1 MRNVDM
7 DCIRTFLAFCDTGDG
22 KSAARTVNRT
32 QSSVSIHLRRLEE
45 TIGRKLFR
53 KDGRRLTL
61 TPEGINFQRY
71 ARKIFIVQDEMF
83 NFFSENAVAG
93 KLRIGLPSDTISFL
107 PDIGIDDFARDYPLV
122 ELEIMCDS
130 TPSLRSMIR
139 DQKIDVAIV
148 SSESDDKQGMAL
160 ESYPVSWIRG
170 QSFDLHKHQCLPVAF
185 YRDGCLLRRWG
196 INSLKANGIDY
207 RIVCSTNDT
216 HVLNLMVTRGIAI
229 SVQTINNGIPENCVR
244 LLPEDGFPKLPPI
257 CNSMIRT
264 PEHSSL
270 VDRFCNHVH
279 KYRLTLLSSFD
290 DAVLPTKSLFHDG
303 TSTR

>member
-45 TIGRKLFR
+45 TIGRKLFQ

-61 TPEGINFQRY
+61 TAEGINFQRY
-71 ARKIFIVQDEMF
+71 ARKILIVQDEMF
-83 NFFSENAVAG
+83 NFFSANAVAG
-93 KLRIGLPSDTISFL
+93 KLRIGLPSDAISFL

-130 TPSLRSMIR
+130 TPSLRSMIK
-139 DQKIDVAIV
+139 DQTIDVAIV

-170 QSFDLHKHQCLPVAF
+170 ACFDIHKHQCLPVAF

-207 RIVCSTNDT
+207 RIVCCTNDT
-216 HVLNLMVTRGIAI
+216 HVLNLMVNRGIAI
-229 SVQTINNGIPENCVR
+229 TVQTINNGIPQNCVR
-244 LLPEDGFPKLPPI
+244 LLPEDGFPTLPAI

-264 PEHSSL
+264 PECSPL
-270 VDRFCNHVH
+270 VDRFCNHVY
-279 KYRLTLLSSFD
+279 KYRLKLPCSTD
-290 DAVLPTKSLFHDG
+290 NAVAVPKP
-303 TSTR
+303 